1 MRSSHLLDMARRV
14 ADHVAAG
21 YYPAEDGVSM
31 IARQYGYD
39 VPLIRE
45 IRTQLSEDPDTLPV
59 CLSLLDRA
67 AETPPPRTLH
77 LDRPDAGRLYRGSLR
92 TATTMAMTAPG
103 GWRVVPIRLER
114 GGRVLDLYRVT
125 QHGVFVCECHTP
137 AEVAAAGVPM
147 DALRE
152 EEAPGTDA

>member
-1 MRSSHLLDMARRV
+1 MRSSHLLDMARHV

-31 IARQYGYD
+31 IARQYGFD

-67 AETPPPRTLH
+67 AEVADRPPRVLH
-77 LDRPDAGRLYRGSLR
+77 
-92 TATTMAMTAPG
+92 T
-103 GWRVVPIRLER
+103 ER
-114 GGRVLDLYRVT
+114 GY
-125 QHGVFVCECHTP
+125 
-137 AEVAAAGVPM
+137 
-147 DALRE
+147 
-152 EEAPGTDA
+152 

>member
-1 MRSSHLLDMARRV
+1 MARHV

-31 IARQYGYD
+31 IARQYGFD

-67 AETPPPRTLH
+67 AEVADRPPRVLH
-77 LDRPDAGRLYRGSLR
+77 
-92 TATTMAMTAPG
+92 T
-103 GWRVVPIRLER
+103 ER
-114 GGRVLDLYRVT
+114 GY
-125 QHGVFVCECHTP
+125 
-137 AEVAAAGVPM
+137 
-147 DALRE
+147 
-152 EEAPGTDA
+152 

>member
-1 MRSSHLLDMARRV
+1 MRSSHLLDMARHV

-31 IARQYGYD
+31 IARQYGFD

-67 AETPPPRTLH
+67 AEVADRPPRVLH
-77 LDRPDAGRLYRGSLR
+77 TDRGY
-92 TATTMAMTAPG
+92 
-103 GWRVVPIRLER
+103 
-114 GGRVLDLYRVT
+114 
-125 QHGVFVCECHTP
+125 
-137 AEVAAAGVPM
+137 
-147 DALRE
+147 
-152 EEAPGTDA
+152 